1 MEVSILKCM
10 HACLSFTDA
19 GNVLGDA
26 VEGALD
32 SAAEPVLDNVM
43 GVLDSESLDIFLSIC
58 DTAA

>member
-1 MEVSILKCM
+1 M